1 MEIEIKKVKLS
12 EIKLNPD
19 NPRTISKCDMDLLV
33 KSLTDF
39 PEMMQMREIVV
50 DETMTVPG
58 GNMRTLALRKA
69 KAKECTAKIVKG
81 LTLEQKREFIIK
93 DNGSMGE
100 WNMDILANAWSDL
113 PLADWGVK
121 LPEDW
126 LSPKKEVKEDNFDAN
141 AEADKIVKPVTKM
154 GDIWLLGKHRIMCGD
169 STKKEDVERLMGPQR
184 KCLLVTDPPYGVNIV
199 GKVDKA
205 MGKGQIGS
213 GGKRYSPIAK

>member
-126 LSPKKEVKEDNFDAN
+126 LSPKKAKR
-141 AEADKIVKPVTKM
+141 IILTLMPKPTRLSNQLPKWVIS
-154 GDIWLLGKHRIMCGD
+154 GFWA
-169 STKKEDVERLMGPQR
+169 STGLCAGTARKKRML
-184 KCLLVTDPPYGVNIV
+184 
-199 GKVDKA
+199 
-205 MGKGQIGS
+205 S
-213 GGKRYSPIAK
+213 GLWGHSGNVC